1 MNRTHLVQ
9 LRAFPK
15 FGLAFLTTFCL
26 AGIRAQ
32 ADTASNIFAW
42 TIPTLTT
49 TSAAIDLANTASGL
63 SDTAITVGSG
73 QSITSSSSSWR
84 WSQNSTG
91 QSTANDTYANAVAGG
106 KYFQWTLNAGARTS
120 FTITGS
126 TGFLLTPSVTTGT
139 MPQSAVLYDSTDGGT
154 TWNQVGTSATYGG
167 AQANVGN
174 SFFSSPITVN
184 AGGSLMFRMAT
195 FLGATQASSSPKI
208 AWNGTTT
215 TTVASDAVLLGT
227 TTGGAWNIIWNG
239 TASQV
244 WDTNALNWQT
254 NTAGTGTG
262 PNIAM
267 AGGDNVT
274 FGNSATNATINVT
287 SGGVTAGNVNV
298 TNTAGTVT
306 LAGGSVG
313 GLLYKSG
320 NGTLDLTAANAFTGG
335 TISAGTVVADANSAL
350 GTGGSAGISLNGG
363 GLSITNASVTAVS
376 AKLAA
381 GNSAG
386 GSVDVTNGATVNLSG
401 GITAAG
407 TSTGGN
413 KGDAST
419 YSTMTLN
426 PTGTGTIILSSA
438 VGSQMSVTGP
448 VVTTAGAISL
458 QIPHGT
464 VILTNS
470 ATLNLG
476 TGILGVGTN
485 VGSYNGMTWN
495 GNVDMLG
502 STLQMNGGNIN
513 GSGIIDVGMQ
523 ANGVAATN
531 TTSTLA
537 SRLNFPSPTISN
549 AISIEANNTLALN
562 SPTGGGINIAGPIS
576 GSGTITVNANPT
588 TLSGVATLSGNS
600 SFSGTITDANVLKV
614 TGNVGSATLNVTGTS
629 AILTVSGGTVGPT
642 TFSGATETLNVGT
655 GSTTNSVPGSMTV
668 NGALTLRSD
677 TASFF
682 TLTNTV
688 NAGTDFS
695 QLSVNGAFNYASSA
709 INFTLNNTNSLFAWN
724 PAVINVINF
733 TSEVG
738 DASAVTFNDYTG
750 TNPVV
755 SVSLT
760 EATPGSG
767 LWSGL
772 DGANTITFN
781 AASGTLAVNSVP
793 EPGTCAMVGLGI
805 SALAVTIIRRRRN
818 D

>member
-1 MNRTHLVQ
+1 M
-9 LRAFPK
+9 
-15 FGLAFLTTFCL
+15 G
-26 AGIRAQ
+26 
-32 ADTASNIFAW
+32 ASQ
-42 TIPTLTT
+42 T
-49 TSAAIDLANTASGL
+49 
-63 SDTAITVGSG
+63 
-73 QSITSSSSSWR
+73 
-84 WSQNSTG
+84 
-91 QSTANDTYANAVAGG
+91 
-106 KYFQWTLNAGARTS
+106 
-120 FTITGS
+120 
-126 TGFLLTPSVTTGT
+126 
-139 MPQSAVLYDSTDGGT
+139 
-154 TWNQVGTSATYGG
+154 
-167 AQANVGN
+167 NVGYN
-174 SFFSSPITVN
+174 FFSSPITVN

-195 FLGATQASSSPKI
+195 LLGAAQTTSPKTG
-208 AWNGTTT
+208 WVGSTTST
-215 TTVASDAVLLGT
+215 ALSDAVLLGT
-227 TTGGAWNIIWNG
+227 TTGGAWNVIWNG
-239 TASQV
+239 AASQV
-244 WDTNALNWQT
+244 WDTSALNWQT
-254 NTAGTGTG
+254 NTAGSGTG

-287 SGGVTAGNVNV
+287 GGGVTVGNVNV

-335 TISAGTVVADANSAL
+335 TISAGTVVADASSAL

-363 GLSITNASVTAVS
+363 GLSITNAAVTAVS

-407 TSTGGN
+407 TSPGGN

-426 PTGTGTIILSSA
+426 PTGTGTIVLSSA
-438 VGSQMSVTGP
+438 VGSQMSVTGSA
-448 VVTTAGAISL
+448 VTTAGAISL

-485 VGSYNGMTWN
+485 AGTYNGMTWN

-531 TTSTLA
+531 TTSTL
-537 SRLNFPSPTISN
+537 SQRLNFPTPTISN
-549 AISIEANNTLALN
+549 AITVEANNTLALN

-576 GSGTITVNANPT
+576 GSGIITVNANPT

-614 TGNVGSATLNVTGTS
+614 TGNLGSATVNVTGAS

-677 TASFF
+677 TTSFF

-688 NAGTDFS
+688 SAGTDFS
-695 QLSVNGAFNYASSA
+695 QLSINGAFNYASSA

-733 TSEVG
+733 TSKIG

-750 TNPVV
+750 TNAVVPVT
-755 SVSLT
+755 LT
-760 EATPGSG
+760 EANSGSG

-772 DGANTITFN
+772 DGTNTITFN
-781 AASGTLAVNSVP
+781 AVSGTLSVNSVP
-793 EPGTCAMVGLGI
+793 EPGTCAMVGLGL

-818 D
+818 A

>member
-1 MNRTHLVQ
+1 
-9 LRAFPK
+9 
-15 FGLAFLTTFCL
+15 
-26 AGIRAQ
+26 
-32 ADTASNIFAW
+32 
-42 TIPTLTT
+42 
-49 TSAAIDLANTASGL
+49 
-63 SDTAITVGSG
+63 
-73 QSITSSSSSWR
+73 
-84 WSQNSTG
+84 
-91 QSTANDTYANAVAGG
+91 
-106 KYFQWTLNAGARTS
+106 
-120 FTITGS
+120 
-126 TGFLLTPSVTTGT
+126 
-139 MPQSAVLYDSTDGGT
+139 
-154 TWNQVGTSATYGG
+154 
-167 AQANVGN
+167 
-174 SFFSSPITVN
+174 
-184 AGGSLMFRMAT
+184 MFRMAT

-208 AWNGTTT
+208 AWVGTTT

-239 TASQV
+239 ATSQV
-244 WDTNALNWQT
+244 WDTSALNWQT
-254 NTAGTGTG
+254 NTAGSGTG
-262 PNIAM
+262 ANIAM
-267 AGGDNVT
+267 ASGDNVT
-274 FGNSATNATINVT
+274 FGNSATNATINVI

-335 TISAGTVVADANSAL
+335 TISGGSVVLDANTAL

-363 GLSITNASVTAVS
+363 GLSITNATVTTVS

-386 GSVDVTNGATVNLSG
+386 GTIDVTNGATVNLSG
-401 GITAAG
+401 AITASG

-419 YSTMTLN
+419 YSTLTLN
-426 PTGTGTIILSSA
+426 PTNAGTIVLSST
-438 VGSQMSVTGP
+438 VGSQETATGSA
-448 VVTTAGAISL
+448 VTTAGGISL
-458 QIPHGT
+458 QIPYGK
-464 VILTNS
+464 VILTNT
-470 ATLNLG
+470 ANLNLG

-485 VGSYNGMTWN
+485 VGAYNGMTWN

-502 STLQMNGGNIN
+502 SSLQMNGGNIN

-523 ANGVAATN
+523 ANGVAATG

-537 SRLNFPSPTISN
+537 SRLNFPAPTISN
-549 AISIEANNTLALN
+549 SITVEANNTLALN

-576 GSGTITVNANPT
+576 GTGTITVNPNGGSS
-588 TLSGVATLSGNS
+588 SGVATLSGNS

-614 TGNVGSATLNVTGTS
+614 TGNIGSATVNVS
-629 AILTVSGGTVGPT
+629 ALGATLTVSGGTVGPT
-642 TFSGATETLNVGT
+642 TFSGNTEILNVGT

-668 NGALTLRSD
+668 NGALTLHND

-695 QLSVNGAFNYASSA
+695 QLTINGAFNYASSA
-709 INFTLNNTNSLFAWN
+709 INFTLNNTNSGFVWN

-733 TSEVG
+733 TSEIG
-738 DASAVTFNDYTG
+738 DAGSVTFNDYTG
-750 TNPVV
+750 TNAVV

-772 DGANTITFN
+772 DGANTITYN
-781 AASGTLAVNSVP
+781 ANNGILAVNSVP
-793 EPGTCAMVGLGI
+793 EPGTCAMVGLGL